1 MDNEFYT
8 LLTDRGMAKIASA
21 LADKK
26 QIHLQKMA
34 VGDGGGQYYEPTASQ
49 TKLRHEVWR
58 GEMNT
63 LTVAPNNPNWL
74 IAELVLPEE
83 IGGWY
88 VREVGVFDDEG
99 ELIAIGKFPESY
111 KPLLPGGC
119 GKQVCIRL
127 IMEVS
132 NTTAVTL
139 TVDPSIVL
147 ATRDYVDARL
157 DEHEHSTNHPDATLT
172 QKGFTQLSNAT
183 DSDDETKAATPKA
196 VKAAMAEARNHTH
209 TWNQITG
216 VPDGT
221 LTQKGIVKLN
231 SATDSTSTTEAA
243 TPSAVKAA
251 MDKAN
256 AAAPASHTHAWNQIT
271 GVPDGTLTQKGIVK
285 LNSATD
291 STSTT
296 EAATPSAVK
305 AAMDKASAAAP
316 TSHIHAWGQITGV
329 PDGTLTQKGIV
340 KLNNATDSTSTTEA
354 ATPSAVKAAMDKANA
369 AAPASHIHAWGQIT
383 GVPDGTLTQKGIVK
397 LNNATDSTSTTEAA
411 TPSAVKA
418 AYDKAS
424 TAAPVNHT
432 HYQFFTAN
440 GTFTAPDG
448 VTQVFVEML
457 GGGGG
462 GGGGAI
468 TNGGIAGASSG
479 SGGTCGSTNIS
490 IVPVTPGGKY
500 AVIVGAGGV
509 GGAAA
514 SYSSTAQSGKSVVL
528 IGKPGFPGTDGGD
541 STFVNV
547 TAKGGPGGAGGVTS
561 TASVINP
568 APSGNGAAGE
578 NSSYGTGGSGGSN
591 TDGGNAS
598 GYGAGGG
605 GGASG
610 KTTVTT
616 TGSTYTSSGSGFP
629 GGKGSNGF
637 VKISW

>member
-63 LTVAPNNPNWL
+63 LTTAPNNPNWL
-74 IAELVLPEE
+74 IAELVLPEDV
-83 IGGWY
+83 GGWY

-147 ATRDYVDARL
+147 ATRDYVDTRL

-196 VKAAMAEARNHTH
+196 VKAAMVEARNHTH
-209 TWNQITG
+209 TWNQITD

-285 LNSATD
+285 LNNATD

-316 TSHIHAWGQITGV
+316 
-329 PDGTLTQKGIV
+329 
-340 KLNNATDSTSTTEA
+340 
-354 ATPSAVKAAMDKANA
+354 
-369 AAPASHIHAWGQIT
+369 ASHT
-383 GVPDGTLTQKGIVK
+383 
-397 LNNATDSTSTTEAA
+397 
-411 TPSAVKA
+411 
-418 AYDKAS
+418 
-424 TAAPVNHT
+424 HT
-432 HYQFFTAN
+432 QFFTTN
-440 GTFTAPDG
+440 GTFTVPDG
-448 VTQVFVEML
+448 VTTLFVEIM
-457 GGGGG
+457 GG
-462 GGGGAI
+462 GGGGA
-468 TNGGIAGASSG
+468 GGSQSINYEARGGHAGEQ
-479 SGGTCGSTNIS
+479 IVS
-490 IVPVTPGGKY
+490 IVNVVPGQQFPVK
-500 AVIVGAGGV
+500 IGA
-509 GGAAA
+509 
-514 SYSSTAQSGKSVVL
+514 
-528 IGKPGFPGTDGGD
+528 
-541 STFVNV
+541 
-547 TAKGGPGGAGGVTS
+547 
-561 TASVINP
+561 
-568 APSGNGAAGE
+568 
-578 NSSYGTGGSGGSN
+578 GGSGGAFWSN
-591 TDGGNAS
+591 PPTTSVGTVTDQTTIYRKSFDGGSSSFSDITAAGGIGGESIYHTRNIQPYIKFVDHPMPYAS
-598 GYGAGGG
+598 HEMVLYAELYYGHSGEGSLYGAGGKPGTVITESLANGGYKANMIPPTSATGYGAGGAG
-605 GGASG
+605 GSYLPPFNYQNSDLTNLGNTSG
-610 KTTVTT
+610 TN
-616 TGSTYTSSGSGFP
+616 GSP
-629 GGKGSNGF
+629 GF

>member
-74 IAELVLPEE
+74 IAELVLPEDV
-83 IGGWY
+83 GGWY

-147 ATRDYVDARL
+147 ATRDYVDVRL

-209 TWNQITG
+209 TWNQITD

-305 AAMDKASAAAP
+305 AAMDKA
-316 TSHIHAWGQITGV
+316 
-329 PDGTLTQKGIV
+329 
-340 KLNNATDSTSTTEA
+340 
-354 ATPSAVKAAMDKANA
+354 NA
-369 AAPASHIHAWGQIT
+369 AAPA
-383 GVPDGTLTQKGIVK
+383 
-397 LNNATDSTSTTEAA
+397 
-411 TPSAVKA
+411 
-418 AYDKAS
+418 
-424 TAAPVNHT
+424 NHT
-432 HYQFFTAN
+432 HTQFFTTN
-440 GTFTAPDG
+440 GTFTVPDG
-448 VTQVFVEML
+448 VTTLFIEVM
-457 GGGGG
+457 GG
-462 GGGGAI
+462 GGGGA
-468 TNGGIAGASSG
+468 GGSQSINYEARGGHAGEQ
-479 SGGTCGSTNIS
+479 IVS
-490 IVPVTPGGKY
+490 IVNVVPGQQFPVK
-500 AVIVGAGGV
+500 IGAGGC
-509 GGAAA
+509 GGAFW
-514 SYSSTAQSGKSVVL
+514 SNPPTTSVGTVTDQTTIYRKS
-528 IGKPGFPGTDGGD
+528 FDGGSSSFSD
-541 STFVNV
+541 I
-547 TAKGGPGGAGGVTS
+547 TAAGGIGGESIYHTRNIQPYIKFVDHPMPYVS
-561 TASVINP
+561 HEMVLYAELYYGH
-568 APSGNGAAGE
+568 SGEG
-578 NSSYGTGGSGGSN
+578 SLYGTGGKPGTVITESLANGGYKANMIPPTSA
-591 TDGGNAS
+591 T
-598 GYGAGGG
+598 GYGAGGAG
-605 GGASG
+605 GSYLPPFNYQNSDLTNLGNTSG
-610 KTTVTT
+610 T
-616 TGSTYTSSGSGFP
+616 
-629 GGKGSNGF
+629 KGSSGF

>member
-8 LLTDRGMAKIASA
+8 LLTDWGMAKIASA

-26 QIHLQKMA
+26 QIHLQKIA

-49 TKLRHEVWR
+49 TNLRHEVWR

-74 IAELVLPEE
+74 IAELVLPEDV
-83 IGGWY
+83 GGWY

-221 LTQKGIVKLN
+221 LTQKGIVQLS

-256 AAAPASHTHAWNQIT
+256 AAAPANHTHVWN
-271 GVPDGTLTQKGIVK
+271 
-285 LNSATD
+285 
-291 STSTT
+291 
-296 EAATPSAVK
+296 
-305 AAMDKASAAAP
+305 
-316 TSHIHAWGQITGV
+316 QITGV

-369 AAPASHIHAWGQIT
+369 AAPA
-383 GVPDGTLTQKGIVK
+383 
-397 LNNATDSTSTTEAA
+397 
-411 TPSAVKA
+411 
-418 AYDKAS
+418 
-424 TAAPVNHT
+424 NHT
-432 HYQFFTAN
+432 HTQFFTTN
-440 GTFTAPDG
+440 GTFTVPDG
-448 VTQVFVEML
+448 VTTLFIEVM
-457 GGGGG
+457 GG
-462 GGGGAI
+462 GGGGA
-468 TNGGIAGASSG
+468 GGSQSINYEARGGHAGEQ
-479 SGGTCGSTNIS
+479 IVS
-490 IVPVTPGGKY
+490 IGNVVPGQQFPVK
-500 AVIVGAGGV
+500 IGAGGC
-509 GGAAA
+509 GGAFWSNPPTTSVGTVTDQTTIYRKSFDGGSSSFSDITAA
-514 SYSSTAQSGKSVVL
+514 GGIGGESIYHTRNIQPYIKFVDHPMPYASHEMVVYAELYYGHSGEGSL
-528 IGKPGFPGTDGGD
+528 YGAGGKPGTVITESLANGGYKA
-541 STFVNV
+541 NMI
-547 TAKGGPGGAGGVTS
+547 PPTS
-561 TASVINP
+561 AT
-568 APSGNGAAGE
+568 
-578 NSSYGTGGSGGSN
+578 
-591 TDGGNAS
+591 
-598 GYGAGGG
+598 GYGAGGAG
-605 GGASG
+605 GSYLPPFNYQNSDLTNLGNTSG
-610 KTTVTT
+610 TN
-616 TGSTYTSSGSGFP
+616 GSP
-629 GGKGSNGF
+629 GF

>member
-74 IAELVLPEE
+74 IAELVLPEDV
-83 IGGWY
+83 GGWY

-147 ATRDYVDARL
+147 ATRDYVDTRL

-221 LTQKGIVKLN
+221 LTQKGIVQLS

-256 AAAPASHTHAWNQIT
+256 AAAPASHTHAW
-271 GVPDGTLTQKGIVK
+271 
-285 LNSATD
+285 
-291 STSTT
+291 
-296 EAATPSAVK
+296 
-305 AAMDKASAAAP
+305 
-316 TSHIHAWGQITGV
+316 GQITGV
-329 PDGTLTQKGIV
+329 PDGTLAQKGIV
-340 KLNNATDSTSTTEA
+340 KLNNATDSTSATEA

-397 LNNATDSTSTTEAA
+397 LNSATDSTSTTEAA

-424 TAAPVNHT
+424 AAAPANHS

-440 GTFTAPDG
+440 GTFTVPDG

-462 GGGGAI
+462 GGGGAV
-468 TNGGIAGASSG
+468 TDGGFAGASGG

-509 GGAAA
+509 GGVAA
-514 SYSSTAQSGKSVVL
+514 SQSSTAPSGIHTLVTST
-528 IGKPGFPGTDGGD
+528 PGSPGIDGGD
-541 STFVNV
+541 SIFVNV
-547 TAKGGPGGAGGVTS
+547 TAKGGSGGAGGVIS
-561 TASVINP
+561 TVSVINP

-591 TDGGNAS
+591 TDGGNAG

-605 GGASG
+605 GGARG
-610 KTTVTT
+610 KTT
-616 TGSTYTSSGSGFP
+616 GSDNTYSGSGFP

>member
-26 QIHLQKMA
+26 QLHLQKMA

-49 TKLRHEVWR
+49 AKLRHEVWR

-74 IAELVLPEE
+74 IAELVLPEDV
-83 IGGWY
+83 GGWY

-147 ATRDYVDARL
+147 ATRDYVDVRL

-221 LTQKGIVKLN
+221 LTQKGIVQLN

-256 AAAPASHTHAWNQIT
+256 AAAPANHTHVWNQII
-271 GVPDGTLTQKGIVK
+271 GVPDGTL
-285 LNSATD
+285 A
-291 STSTT
+291 
-296 EAATPSAVK
+296 
-305 AAMDKASAAAP
+305 
-316 TSHIHAWGQITGV
+316 
-329 PDGTLTQKGIV
+329 
-340 KLNNATDSTSTTEA
+340 
-354 ATPSAVKAAMDKANA
+354 
-369 AAPASHIHAWGQIT
+369 
-383 GVPDGTLTQKGIVK
+383 QKGIVK

-424 TAAPVNHT
+424 AAAPANHS

-440 GTFTAPDG
+440 GTFTVPDG

-462 GGGGAI
+462 GGGGAV
-468 TNGGIAGASSG
+468 TDGGFAGASGG

-509 GGAAA
+509 GGVAA
-514 SYSSTAQSGKSVVL
+514 SQSSTAPSGIHTLVTST
-528 IGKPGFPGTDGGD
+528 PGSPGIDGGD
-541 STFVNV
+541 SIFVNV
-547 TAKGGPGGAGGVTS
+547 TAKGGSGGAGGVIS
-561 TASVINP
+561 TVSVINP

-591 TDGGNAS
+591 TDGGNAG

-605 GGASG
+605 GGARG
-610 KTTVTT
+610 KTT
-616 TGSTYTSSGSGFP
+616 GSDNTYSGSGFP

>member
-49 TKLRHEVWR
+49 TNLRHEVWR

-74 IAELVLPEE
+74 IAELVLPEDV
-83 IGGWY
+83 GGWY

-221 LTQKGIVKLN
+221 LTQKGIVQLS
-231 SATDSTSTTEAA
+231 SATDSTSEVLAA
-243 TPSAVKAA
+243 TPKAVKAA

-285 LNSATD
+285 LNST
-291 STSTT
+291 
-296 EAATPSAVK
+296 
-305 AAMDKASAAAP
+305 
-316 TSHIHAWGQITGV
+316 
-329 PDGTLTQKGIV
+329 
-340 KLNNATDSTSTTEA
+340 TDSTSTTEA

-369 AAPASHIHAWGQIT
+369 AAPA
-383 GVPDGTLTQKGIVK
+383 
-397 LNNATDSTSTTEAA
+397 
-411 TPSAVKA
+411 
-418 AYDKAS
+418 
-424 TAAPVNHT
+424 NHT
-432 HYQFFTAN
+432 HTQFFTTN
-440 GTFTAPDG
+440 GTFTVPDG
-448 VTQVFVEML
+448 VTTLFIEVM
-457 GGGGG
+457 GG
-462 GGGGAI
+462 GGGGA
-468 TNGGIAGASSG
+468 GGSQSIYYEARGGHAGEQ
-479 SGGTCGSTNIS
+479 IVS
-490 IVPVTPGGKY
+490 IVNVVPGQQFPVK
-500 AVIVGAGGV
+500 IGAGGC
-509 GGAAA
+509 GGAFWSNPPTTSVGTVTDQTTIYRKSFDGGSSSFSDITAA
-514 SYSSTAQSGKSVVL
+514 GGIGGESIYHTRNIQPYIKFVDHPMPYASHEMVVYAELYYGHSGEGSL
-528 IGKPGFPGTDGGD
+528 YGAGGKPGTVITESLANGGYKA
-541 STFVNV
+541 NMI
-547 TAKGGPGGAGGVTS
+547 PPTS
-561 TASVINP
+561 AT
-568 APSGNGAAGE
+568 
-578 NSSYGTGGSGGSN
+578 
-591 TDGGNAS
+591 
-598 GYGAGGG
+598 GYGAGGAG
-605 GGASG
+605 GSYLPPFNYQNSDLTNLGNTSG
-610 KTTVTT
+610 TN
-616 TGSTYTSSGSGFP
+616 GSP
-629 GGKGSNGF
+629 GF

>member
-8 LLTDRGMAKIASA
+8 LLTDRGMAKIAIA

-49 TKLRHEVWR
+49 TNLRHEVWR

-74 IAELVLPEE
+74 IAELVLPEDV
-83 IGGWY
+83 GGWY

-147 ATRDYVDARL
+147 ATRDYVDIRL

-196 VKAAMAEARNHTH
+196 VKAAMAEARNQTH

-221 LTQKGIVKLN
+221 LTQKGIVQLS

-256 AAAPASHTHAWNQIT
+256 AAAPANHTHVWN
-271 GVPDGTLTQKGIVK
+271 
-285 LNSATD
+285 
-291 STSTT
+291 
-296 EAATPSAVK
+296 
-305 AAMDKASAAAP
+305 
-316 TSHIHAWGQITGV
+316 QITGV

-397 LNNATDSTSTTEAA
+397 LNSATDSTSTTEAA

-424 TAAPVNHT
+424 AAAPANHS

-440 GTFTAPDG
+440 GTFTVPDG

-462 GGGGAI
+462 GGGGAV
-468 TNGGIAGASSG
+468 TDGGFAGASGG

-509 GGAAA
+509 GGVAA
-514 SYSSTAQSGKSVVL
+514 SQSSTAPSGIHTLVTST
-528 IGKPGFPGTDGGD
+528 PGSPGIDGGD
-541 STFVNV
+541 SIFVNV
-547 TAKGGPGGAGGVTS
+547 TAKGGSGGAGGVIS
-561 TASVINP
+561 TVSVINP

-591 TDGGNAS
+591 TDGGNAG

-605 GGASG
+605 GGARG
-610 KTTVTT
+610 KTT
-616 TGSTYTSSGSGFP
+616 GSDNTYSGSGFP

>member
-26 QIHLQKMA
+26 QLHLQKMA

-49 TKLRHEVWR
+49 AKLRHEVWR

-74 IAELVLPEE
+74 IAELVLPEDV
-83 IGGWY
+83 GGWY

-147 ATRDYVDARL
+147 ATRDYVDVRL

-221 LTQKGIVKLN
+221 LTQKGIVQLN

-256 AAAPASHTHAWNQIT
+256 AAAPANHTHVWNQII
-271 GVPDGTLTQKGIVK
+271 GVPDGTL
-285 LNSATD
+285 A
-291 STSTT
+291 
-296 EAATPSAVK
+296 
-305 AAMDKASAAAP
+305 
-316 TSHIHAWGQITGV
+316 
-329 PDGTLTQKGIV
+329 QKGIV

-397 LNNATDSTSTTEAA
+397 LNSATDSTSTTEAA

-424 TAAPVNHT
+424 AAAPANHS

-440 GTFTAPDG
+440 GTFTVPDG

-462 GGGGAI
+462 GGGGAV
-468 TNGGIAGASSG
+468 TDGGFAGASGG

-509 GGAAA
+509 GGVAA
-514 SYSSTAQSGKSVVL
+514 SQSSTAPSGIHTLVTSTL
-528 IGKPGFPGTDGGD
+528 GSPGIDGGD
-541 STFVNV
+541 SIFVNV
-547 TAKGGPGGAGGVTS
+547 TAKGGSGGAGGVIS
-561 TASVINP
+561 TVSVINP

-591 TDGGNAS
+591 TDGGNAG

-605 GGASG
+605 GGARG
-610 KTTVTT
+610 KTT
-616 TGSTYTSSGSGFP
+616 GSDNTYSGSGFP

>member
-26 QIHLQKMA
+26 QLHLQKMA

-49 TKLRHEVWR
+49 TNLRHEVWR

-74 IAELVLPEE
+74 IAELVLPEDV
-83 IGGWY
+83 GGWY

-147 ATRDYVDARL
+147 ATRDYVDVRL

-183 DSDDETKAATPKA
+183 NSDDETKAATPKA

-209 TWNQITG
+209 TWNQITD

-305 AAMDKASAAAP
+305 AAMDKA
-316 TSHIHAWGQITGV
+316 
-329 PDGTLTQKGIV
+329 
-340 KLNNATDSTSTTEA
+340 
-354 ATPSAVKAAMDKANA
+354 NA
-369 AAPASHIHAWGQIT
+369 AAPASHT
-383 GVPDGTLTQKGIVK
+383 
-397 LNNATDSTSTTEAA
+397 
-411 TPSAVKA
+411 
-418 AYDKAS
+418 
-424 TAAPVNHT
+424 HT
-432 HYQFFTAN
+432 QFFTTN
-440 GTFTAPDG
+440 GTFTVPDG
-448 VTQVFVEML
+448 VTTLFVEIM
-457 GGGGG
+457 GG
-462 GGGGAI
+462 GGGGA
-468 TNGGIAGASSG
+468 GGSQSINYEARGGHAGEQ
-479 SGGTCGSTNIS
+479 IVS
-490 IVPVTPGGKY
+490 IVNVVPGQQFPVK
-500 AVIVGAGGV
+500 IGA
-509 GGAAA
+509 
-514 SYSSTAQSGKSVVL
+514 
-528 IGKPGFPGTDGGD
+528 
-541 STFVNV
+541 
-547 TAKGGPGGAGGVTS
+547 
-561 TASVINP
+561 
-568 APSGNGAAGE
+568 
-578 NSSYGTGGSGGSN
+578 GGSGGAFWSN
-591 TDGGNAS
+591 PPTTSVGTVTDQTTLYRKSFDGGSTSFSDITAAGGIGGESIYHTRNIQPYIKFVDHPMPYISHEMVLYAELYYGHS
-598 GYGAGGG
+598 GEGSLYGAGGKPGTVITESLANGGYKANMIPPTSATGYGAGGAG
-605 GGASG
+605 GSYLPPFNYQNSDLTNLGNTSG
-610 KTTVTT
+610 TN
-616 TGSTYTSSGSGFP
+616 GSP
-629 GGKGSNGF
+629 GF

>member
-26 QIHLQKMA
+26 QLHLQKMA
-34 VGDGGGQYYEPTASQ
+34 VGDGGGQYYEPIASQ

-74 IAELVLPEE
+74 IAELVLPEDV
-83 IGGWY
+83 GGWY

-147 ATRDYVDARL
+147 ATRDYVDTRL

-183 DSDDETKAATPKA
+183 DSDDETKAATPQA

-256 AAAPASHTHAWNQIT
+256 AAAPANHTHVWNQVT
-271 GVPDGTLTQKGIVK
+271 GVPDGTL
-285 LNSATD
+285 A
-291 STSTT
+291 
-296 EAATPSAVK
+296 
-305 AAMDKASAAAP
+305 
-316 TSHIHAWGQITGV
+316 
-329 PDGTLTQKGIV
+329 QKGIV

-354 ATPSAVKAAMDKANA
+354 ATPSAVKAAMDKASA
-369 AAPASHIHAWGQIT
+369 AAPARHTHAWGQIT
-383 GVPDGTLTQKGIVK
+383 GAPDGTLTQKGIVK

-424 TAAPVNHT
+424 AAAPANHS

-440 GTFTAPDG
+440 GTFTVPDG

-462 GGGGAI
+462 GGGGGH
-468 TNGGIAGASSG
+468 TSNTDGLLYC
-479 SGGTCGSTNIS
+479 SGGNAGKSGEPEIA
-490 IVPVTPGGKY
+490 IVPVIAGNNYPVT
-500 AVIVGAGGV
+500 VGAGGASGAGGVLPNSNPTGNVVQV
-509 GGAAA
+509 GQAGN
-514 SYSSTAQSGKSVVL
+514 SGINGGNSIFIDVVA
-528 IGKPGFPGTDGGD
+528 
-541 STFVNV
+541 N
-547 TAKGGPGGAGGVTS
+547 GGAGGAGGIVQS
-561 TASVINP
+561 RIP
-568 APSGNGAAGE
+568 LSGFNQLDSISGGNAETTFFGKG
-578 NSSYGTGGSGGSN
+578 GTGAVLSNGS
-591 TDGGNAS
+591 NAS

-605 GGASG
+605 GGASVNSLNIALSG
-610 KTTVTT
+610 YAGGR
-616 TGSTYTSSGSGFP
+616 GSS
-629 GGKGSNGF
+629 GF

>member
-74 IAELVLPEE
+74 IAELVLPEDV
-83 IGGWY
+83 GGWY

-111 KPLLPGGC
+111 KPLLLGGC

-147 ATRDYVDARL
+147 ATRDYVDVRL

-209 TWNQITG
+209 TWNQITD

-231 SATDSTSTTEAA
+231 NATDSTSTTEAA

-256 AAAPASHTHAWNQIT
+256 AAAPANHTHVWNQVT

-316 TSHIHAWGQITGV
+316 ANHTHAWGQITGV

-340 KLNNATDSTSTTEA
+340 KLNS
-354 ATPSAVKAAMDKANA
+354 
-369 AAPASHIHAWGQIT
+369 
-383 GVPDGTLTQKGIVK
+383 
-397 LNNATDSTSTTEAA
+397 ATDSTSTTEAA

-424 TAAPVNHT
+424 AAAPANHS

-440 GTFTAPDG
+440 GTFTVPDG

-462 GGGGAI
+462 GGGGGH
-468 TNGGIAGASSG
+468 TSNTDSLLYC
-479 SGGTCGSTNIS
+479 SGGNAGKSGEPEIA
-490 IVPVTPGGKY
+490 IVPVIAGNNYPVT
-500 AVIVGAGGV
+500 VGAGGASGAGGVLPNSNPTGNVVQV
-509 GGAAA
+509 GQAGN
-514 SYSSTAQSGKSVVL
+514 SGINGGNSIFIDVVA
-528 IGKPGFPGTDGGD
+528 
-541 STFVNV
+541 N
-547 TAKGGPGGAGGVTS
+547 GGAGGAGGIVQSRIPLSGFNQLDSISGGNAETTS
-561 TASVINP
+561 F
-568 APSGNGAAGE
+568 GKG
-578 NSSYGTGGSGGSN
+578 GTGAVLSNGS
-591 TDGGNAS
+591 NAS

-605 GGASG
+605 GGASVNSLNIALSG
-610 KTTVTT
+610 YAGGR
-616 TGSTYTSSGSGFP
+616 GSS
-629 GGKGSNGF
+629 GF

>member
-147 ATRDYVDARL
+147 ATRDYVDVRL

-196 VKAAMAEARNHTH
+196 VKAAMAEARNQTH

-256 AAAPASHTHAWNQIT
+256 AAAPANHTHVWNQII

-305 AAMDKASAAAP
+305 AAMDKA
-316 TSHIHAWGQITGV
+316 
-329 PDGTLTQKGIV
+329 
-340 KLNNATDSTSTTEA
+340 
-354 ATPSAVKAAMDKANA
+354 NA
-369 AAPASHIHAWGQIT
+369 AAPA
-383 GVPDGTLTQKGIVK
+383 
-397 LNNATDSTSTTEAA
+397 
-411 TPSAVKA
+411 
-418 AYDKAS
+418 
-424 TAAPVNHT
+424 NHT
-432 HYQFFTAN
+432 HTQFFTTN
-440 GTFTAPDG
+440 GTFTVPDG
-448 VTQVFVEML
+448 VTTLFVEIM
-457 GGGGG
+457 GG
-462 GGGGAI
+462 GGGGA
-468 TNGGIAGASSG
+468 GGSQSINYEARGGHAGEQIVSIVNVVPGQQFPVKIGAGG
-479 SGGTCGSTNIS
+479 SGGAFWSNPPTTSVGTVTDQTTLYRKSFDGGSTSFSDI
-490 IVPVTPGGKY
+490 T
-500 AVIVGAGGV
+500 AAGGI
-509 GGAAA
+509 GGESIYHTRNIQPYIKFVDHPMPYVSHEMVLYAEL
-514 SYSSTAQSGKSVVL
+514 YYGHSGEGSL
-528 IGKPGFPGTDGGD
+528 
-541 STFVNV
+541 
-547 TAKGGPGGAGGVTS
+547 
-561 TASVINP
+561 
-568 APSGNGAAGE
+568 
-578 NSSYGTGGSGGSN
+578 YGTGGKPGTVITESLANGGYKANMIPPTSA
-591 TDGGNAS
+591 T
-598 GYGAGGG
+598 GYGAGGAG
-605 GGASG
+605 GSYLPPFNYQNSDLTNLGNTSG
-610 KTTVTT
+610 TN
-616 TGSTYTSSGSGFP
+616 GSS
-629 GGKGSNGF
+629 GF

>member
-26 QIHLQKMA
+26 QLHLQKMA

-49 TKLRHEVWR
+49 TNLRHEVWR

-74 IAELVLPEE
+74 IAELVLPEDV
-83 IGGWY
+83 GGWY

-209 TWNQITG
+209 TWNQITD

-256 AAAPASHTHAWNQIT
+256 AAAPANHTHVWNQVT

-285 LNSATD
+285 LNS
-291 STSTT
+291 
-296 EAATPSAVK
+296 
-305 AAMDKASAAAP
+305 
-316 TSHIHAWGQITGV
+316 
-329 PDGTLTQKGIV
+329 
-340 KLNNATDSTSTTEA
+340 ATDSTSTTEA

-397 LNNATDSTSTTEAA
+397 LNSATDSTSTTEAA

-424 TAAPVNHT
+424 AAAPANHS

-440 GTFTAPDG
+440 GTFTVPDG

-462 GGGGAI
+462 GGGGAV
-468 TNGGIAGASSG
+468 TDGGFAGASGG

-509 GGAAA
+509 GGVAA
-514 SYSSTAQSGKSVVL
+514 SQSSTAPSGIHTLVTST
-528 IGKPGFPGTDGGD
+528 PGSPGIDGGD
-541 STFVNV
+541 SIFVNV
-547 TAKGGPGGAGGVTS
+547 TAKGGSGGAGGVIS
-561 TASVINP
+561 TVSVINP

-591 TDGGNAS
+591 TDGGNAG

-605 GGASG
+605 GGARG
-610 KTTVTT
+610 KTT
-616 TGSTYTSSGSGFP
+616 GSDNTYSGSGFP

>member
-49 TKLRHEVWR
+49 TNLRHEVWR

-74 IAELVLPEE
+74 IAELVLPEDV
-83 IGGWY
+83 GGWY

-221 LTQKGIVKLN
+221 LTQKGIVQLS
-231 SATDSTSTTEAA
+231 SATDSTSEVLAA
-243 TPSAVKAA
+243 TPKAVKAA

-305 AAMDKASAAAP
+305 AAMDKA
-316 TSHIHAWGQITGV
+316 
-329 PDGTLTQKGIV
+329 
-340 KLNNATDSTSTTEA
+340 
-354 ATPSAVKAAMDKANA
+354 NA
-369 AAPASHIHAWGQIT
+369 AAPA
-383 GVPDGTLTQKGIVK
+383 
-397 LNNATDSTSTTEAA
+397 
-411 TPSAVKA
+411 
-418 AYDKAS
+418 
-424 TAAPVNHT
+424 NHT
-432 HYQFFTAN
+432 HTQFFTTN
-440 GTFTAPDG
+440 GTFTVPDG
-448 VTQVFVEML
+448 VTTLFIEVM
-457 GGGGG
+457 GG
-462 GGGGAI
+462 GGGGA
-468 TNGGIAGASSG
+468 GGSQSIYYEARGGHAGEQ
-479 SGGTCGSTNIS
+479 IVS
-490 IVPVTPGGKY
+490 IVNVVPGQQFPVK
-500 AVIVGAGGV
+500 IGAGGC
-509 GGAAA
+509 GGAFWSNPPTTSVGTVTDQTTIYRKSFDGGSSSFSDITAA
-514 SYSSTAQSGKSVVL
+514 GGIGGESIYHTRNIQPYIKFVDHPMPYASHEMVVYAELYYGHSGEGSL
-528 IGKPGFPGTDGGD
+528 YGAGGKPGTVITESLANGGYKA
-541 STFVNV
+541 NMI
-547 TAKGGPGGAGGVTS
+547 PPTS
-561 TASVINP
+561 AT
-568 APSGNGAAGE
+568 
-578 NSSYGTGGSGGSN
+578 
-591 TDGGNAS
+591 
-598 GYGAGGG
+598 GYGAGGAG
-605 GGASG
+605 GSYLPPFNYQNSDLTNLGNTSG
-610 KTTVTT
+610 TN
-616 TGSTYTSSGSGFP
+616 GSP
-629 GGKGSNGF
+629 GF

>member
-49 TKLRHEVWR
+49 AKLRHEVWR

-74 IAELVLPEE
+74 IAELVLPEDV
-83 IGGWY
+83 GGWY

-147 ATRDYVDARL
+147 ATRDYVDVRL

-256 AAAPASHTHAWNQIT
+256 AAAPANHTHVWNQII
-271 GVPDGTLTQKGIVK
+271 GVPDGTL
-285 LNSATD
+285 A
-291 STSTT
+291 
-296 EAATPSAVK
+296 
-305 AAMDKASAAAP
+305 
-316 TSHIHAWGQITGV
+316 
-329 PDGTLTQKGIV
+329 QKGIV

-397 LNNATDSTSTTEAA
+397 LNSATDSTSTTEAA

-424 TAAPVNHT
+424 AAAPANHS

-440 GTFTAPDG
+440 GTFTVPDG

-462 GGGGAI
+462 GGGGAV
-468 TNGGIAGASSG
+468 TDGGFAGASGG

-509 GGAAA
+509 GGVAA
-514 SYSSTAQSGKSVVL
+514 SQSSTAPSGIHTLVTST
-528 IGKPGFPGTDGGD
+528 PGSPGIDGGD
-541 STFVNV
+541 SIFVNV
-547 TAKGGPGGAGGVTS
+547 TAKGGSGGAGGVIS
-561 TASVINP
+561 TVSVINP

-591 TDGGNAS
+591 TDGGNAG

-605 GGASG
+605 GGARG
-610 KTTVTT
+610 KTT
-616 TGSTYTSSGSGFP
+616 GSDNTYSGSGFP

>member
-49 TKLRHEVWR
+49 TNLRHEVWR

-83 IGGWY
+83 VGGWY

-147 ATRDYVDARL
+147 ATRDYVDVRL

-196 VKAAMAEARNHTH
+196 VKAAMAEARNQTH

-528 IGKPGFPGTDGGD
+528 IGKPGFPGTDGG
-541 STFVNV
+541 
-547 TAKGGPGGAGGVTS
+547 
-561 TASVINP
+561 
-568 APSGNGAAGE
+568 
-578 NSSYGTGGSGGSN
+578 
-591 TDGGNAS
+591 
-598 GYGAGGG
+598 
-605 GGASG
+605 
-610 KTTVTT
+610 
-616 TGSTYTSSGSGFP
+616 
-629 GGKGSNGF
+629 
-637 VKISW
+637 

>member
-26 QIHLQKMA
+26 QLHLQKMA

-63 LTVAPNNPNWL
+63 LTTAPNNPNWL
-74 IAELVLPEE
+74 IAELVLPEDV
-83 IGGWY
+83 GGWY

-147 ATRDYVDARL
+147 ATRDYVDSLL

-196 VKAAMAEARNHTH
+196 VKAAMAQARNHTH

-231 SATDSTSTTEAA
+231 AATNSSSTTEAA

-256 AAAPASHTHAWNQIT
+256 AAAPA
-271 GVPDGTLTQKGIVK
+271 
-285 LNSATD
+285 
-291 STSTT
+291 
-296 EAATPSAVK
+296 
-305 AAMDKASAAAP
+305 
-316 TSHIHAWGQITGV
+316 
-329 PDGTLTQKGIV
+329 
-340 KLNNATDSTSTTEA
+340 
-354 ATPSAVKAAMDKANA
+354 
-369 AAPASHIHAWGQIT
+369 
-383 GVPDGTLTQKGIVK
+383 
-397 LNNATDSTSTTEAA
+397 
-411 TPSAVKA
+411 
-418 AYDKAS
+418 
-424 TAAPVNHT
+424 NHT
-432 HYQFFTAN
+432 HTADQISGIFPQINGDGAYNIVIVNFKESKEPGIKKLEGIYLGEILTGSAIHSCFFSPKDTSGYESYDSTYHSSEPLYGLWRACSSANVMSSAGERDPSKNAAILAQRIPIGSISRFSNINTPYAIYTNELDKTDETYHSINFTCDIEGVGTHILFTASEN
-440 GTFTAPDG
+440 DPEEYGRKLFQNAK
-448 VTQVFVEML
+448 
-457 GGGGG
+457 
-462 GGGGAI
+462 
-468 TNGGIAGASSG
+468 SG
-479 SGGTCGSTNIS
+479 MYGEIPPRGL
-490 IVPVTPGGKY
+490 P
-500 AVIVGAGGV
+500 VIV
-509 GGAAA
+509 
-514 SYSSTAQSGKSVVL
+514 
-528 IGKPGFPGTDGGD
+528 
-541 STFVNV
+541 
-547 TAKGGPGGAGGVTS
+547 
-561 TASVINP
+561 
-568 APSGNGAAGE
+568 
-578 NSSYGTGGSGGSN
+578 TG
-591 TDGGNAS
+591 
-598 GYGAGGG
+598 
-605 GGASG
+605 
-610 KTTVTT
+610 
-616 TGSTYTSSGSGFP
+616 
-629 GGKGSNGF
+629 
-637 VKISW
+637 

>member
-26 QIHLQKMA
+26 QLHLQKMA

-49 TKLRHEVWR
+49 AKLRHEVWR

-74 IAELVLPEE
+74 IAELVLPEDV
-83 IGGWY
+83 GGWY

-147 ATRDYVDARL
+147 ATRDYVDVRL

-221 LTQKGIVKLN
+221 LTQKGIVQLN

-256 AAAPASHTHAWNQIT
+256 AAAPASHTHVWNQII
-271 GVPDGTLTQKGIVK
+271 GVPDGTL
-285 LNSATD
+285 A
-291 STSTT
+291 
-296 EAATPSAVK
+296 
-305 AAMDKASAAAP
+305 
-316 TSHIHAWGQITGV
+316 
-329 PDGTLTQKGIV
+329 QKGIV

-397 LNNATDSTSTTEAA
+397 LNSATDSTSTTEAA

-424 TAAPVNHT
+424 AAAPANHS

-440 GTFTAPDG
+440 GTFTVPDG

-462 GGGGAI
+462 GGGGAV
-468 TNGGIAGASSG
+468 TDGGFAGASGG

-509 GGAAA
+509 GGVAA
-514 SYSSTAQSGKSVVL
+514 SQSSTAPSGIHTLVTST
-528 IGKPGFPGTDGGD
+528 PGSPGIDGGD
-541 STFVNV
+541 SIFVNV
-547 TAKGGPGGAGGVTS
+547 TAKGGSGGAGGVIS
-561 TASVINP
+561 TVSVINP

-591 TDGGNAS
+591 TDGGNAG

-605 GGASG
+605 GGARG
-610 KTTVTT
+610 KTT
-616 TGSTYTSSGSGFP
+616 GSDNTYSGSGFP

>member
-49 TKLRHEVWR
+49 TNLRHEVWR

-74 IAELVLPEE
+74 IAELVLPEDV
-83 IGGWY
+83 GGWY

-147 ATRDYVDARL
+147 ATRDYVDVRL

-196 VKAAMAEARNHTH
+196 VKAAMAEARNQTH

-221 LTQKGIVKLN
+221 LTQKGIVQLS

-256 AAAPASHTHAWNQIT
+256 AAAPANHTHVWN
-271 GVPDGTLTQKGIVK
+271 
-285 LNSATD
+285 
-291 STSTT
+291 
-296 EAATPSAVK
+296 
-305 AAMDKASAAAP
+305 
-316 TSHIHAWGQITGV
+316 
-329 PDGTLTQKGIV
+329 
-340 KLNNATDSTSTTEA
+340 
-354 ATPSAVKAAMDKANA
+354 
-369 AAPASHIHAWGQIT
+369 QIT

-424 TAAPVNHT
+424 AAAPAGHTHSWGQITGTPDGTLTQKGIVKLNSATDSTSTTEAATPSAVKAAYDKASAAAPANHS

-440 GTFTAPDG
+440 GTFTVPDG

-462 GGGGAI
+462 GGGGGH
-468 TNGGIAGASSG
+468 TSNTDGLLYC
-479 SGGTCGSTNIS
+479 SGGNAGKSGEPEIA
-490 IVPVTPGGKY
+490 IVPVIAGNNYPVT
-500 AVIVGAGGV
+500 VGAGGASGAGGVLPNSNPTGNVVQV
-509 GGAAA
+509 GQAGN
-514 SYSSTAQSGKSVVL
+514 SGINGGNSIFIDVVA
-528 IGKPGFPGTDGGD
+528 
-541 STFVNV
+541 N
-547 TAKGGPGGAGGVTS
+547 GGAGGAGGIVQSRIPLSGFNQLDSISGGNAETTS
-561 TASVINP
+561 F
-568 APSGNGAAGE
+568 GKG
-578 NSSYGTGGSGGSN
+578 GTGAVLSNGS
-591 TDGGNAS
+591 NAS

-605 GGASG
+605 GGASVNSLNIALSG
-610 KTTVTT
+610 YAGGR
-616 TGSTYTSSGSGFP
+616 GSS
-629 GGKGSNGF
+629 GF

>member
-26 QIHLQKMA
+26 QLHLQKMA
-34 VGDGGGQYYEPTASQ
+34 VGDGGGQYYEPIASQ

-74 IAELVLPEE
+74 IAELVLPEDV
-83 IGGWY
+83 GGWY

-209 TWNQITG
+209 TWNQISG

-271 GVPDGTLTQKGIVK
+271 RVPDGTLTQKGIVK

-305 AAMDKASAAAP
+305 AAMDKA
-316 TSHIHAWGQITGV
+316 
-329 PDGTLTQKGIV
+329 
-340 KLNNATDSTSTTEA
+340 
-354 ATPSAVKAAMDKANA
+354 NA
-369 AAPASHIHAWGQIT
+369 AAPA
-383 GVPDGTLTQKGIVK
+383 
-397 LNNATDSTSTTEAA
+397 
-411 TPSAVKA
+411 
-418 AYDKAS
+418 
-424 TAAPVNHT
+424 NHT
-432 HYQFFTAN
+432 HTQFFTTN
-440 GTFTAPDG
+440 GTFTVPDG
-448 VTQVFVEML
+448 VTTLFIEVM
-457 GGGGG
+457 GG
-462 GGGGAI
+462 GGGGA
-468 TNGGIAGASSG
+468 GGSQSINYEARGGHAGEQ
-479 SGGTCGSTNIS
+479 IVS
-490 IVPVTPGGKY
+490 IVNVVPGQQFPVK
-500 AVIVGAGGV
+500 IGAGGC
-509 GGAAA
+509 GGAFWSNPPTTSVGTVTDQTTIYRKSFDGGSSSFSDITAA
-514 SYSSTAQSGKSVVL
+514 GGIGGESIYHTRNIQHYIKFVDHPMPYASHEMVVYAELYYGHSGEGSL
-528 IGKPGFPGTDGGD
+528 YGAGGKPGTVITESLANGGYKA
-541 STFVNV
+541 NMI
-547 TAKGGPGGAGGVTS
+547 PPTS
-561 TASVINP
+561 AT
-568 APSGNGAAGE
+568 
-578 NSSYGTGGSGGSN
+578 
-591 TDGGNAS
+591 
-598 GYGAGGG
+598 GYGAGGAG
-605 GGASG
+605 GSYLPPFNYQNSDLTNLGNTSG
-610 KTTVTT
+610 TN
-616 TGSTYTSSGSGFP
+616 GSP
-629 GGKGSNGF
+629 GF

>member
-26 QIHLQKMA
+26 QLHLQKMA
-34 VGDGGGQYYEPTASQ
+34 VGDGGGQYYEPIASQ

-74 IAELVLPEE
+74 IAELVLPEDV
-83 IGGWY
+83 GGWY

-147 ATRDYVDARL
+147 ATRDYVDTRL

-256 AAAPASHTHAWNQIT
+256 AAAPANHTHVWNQVT
-271 GVPDGTLTQKGIVK
+271 GVPDGTL
-285 LNSATD
+285 A
-291 STSTT
+291 
-296 EAATPSAVK
+296 
-305 AAMDKASAAAP
+305 
-316 TSHIHAWGQITGV
+316 
-329 PDGTLTQKGIV
+329 QKGIV

-354 ATPSAVKAAMDKANA
+354 ATPSAVKAAMDKASA
-369 AAPASHIHAWGQIT
+369 AAPARHTHAWRQIT
-383 GVPDGTLTQKGIVK
+383 GAPDGTLTQKGIVK

-424 TAAPVNHT
+424 AAAPANHS

-440 GTFTAPDG
+440 GTFTVPDG

-462 GGGGAI
+462 GGGGGH
-468 TNGGIAGASSG
+468 TSNTDGLLYC
-479 SGGTCGSTNIS
+479 SGGNAGKSGEPEIA
-490 IVPVTPGGKY
+490 IVPVIAGNNYPVT
-500 AVIVGAGGV
+500 VGAGGASGAGGVLPNSNPTGNVVQV
-509 GGAAA
+509 GQAGN
-514 SYSSTAQSGKSVVL
+514 SGINGGNSIFIDVVA
-528 IGKPGFPGTDGGD
+528 
-541 STFVNV
+541 N
-547 TAKGGPGGAGGVTS
+547 GGAGGAGGIVQS
-561 TASVINP
+561 RIP
-568 APSGNGAAGE
+568 LSGFNQLDSISGGNAETTFFGKG
-578 NSSYGTGGSGGSN
+578 GTGAVLSNGS
-591 TDGGNAS
+591 NAS

-605 GGASG
+605 GGASVNSLNIALSG
-610 KTTVTT
+610 YAGGR
-616 TGSTYTSSGSGFP
+616 GSS
-629 GGKGSNGF
+629 GF

>member
-26 QIHLQKMA
+26 QLHLQKMA
-34 VGDGGGQYYEPTASQ
+34 VGDGDGQYYEPTASQ
-49 TKLRHEVWR
+49 TNLRHEVWR

-83 IGGWY
+83 VGGWY
-88 VREVGVFDDEG
+88 VREVGVFDNEG

-147 ATRDYVDARL
+147 ATRDYVDVRL

-172 QKGFTQLSNAT
+172 QKGFTRLSNAT

-256 AAAPASHTHAWNQIT
+256 AAAPANHTHVWNQVT

-305 AAMDKASAAAP
+305 AAYDKASAAAP
-316 TSHIHAWGQITGV
+316 AGHTHSWGQITGT

-340 KLNNATDSTSTTEA
+340 KLNS
-354 ATPSAVKAAMDKANA
+354 
-369 AAPASHIHAWGQIT
+369 
-383 GVPDGTLTQKGIVK
+383 
-397 LNNATDSTSTTEAA
+397 ATDSTSTTEAA

-418 AYDKAS
+418 AYDL
-424 TAAPVNHT
+424 
-432 HYQFFTAN
+432 AN
-440 GTFTAPDG
+440 GKAAGSHKHAWGDITDVPDG
-448 VTQVFVEML
+448 TTAQKGIVKLNSATNSTSTTEAATPSAVKAAYDLAKSKTSATNIYTRTQSDARYVQNVML
-457 GGGGG
+457 GAEVQAPTMAPAGCV
-462 GGGGAI
+462 I
-468 TNGGIAGASSG
+468 TF
-479 SGGTCGSTNIS
+479 
-490 IVPVTPGGKY
+490 V
-500 AVIVGAGGV
+500 
-509 GGAAA
+509 
-514 SYSSTAQSGKSVVL
+514 
-528 IGKPGFPGTDGGD
+528 DGGD
-541 STFVNV
+541 KMECVRY
-547 TAKGGPGGAGGVTS
+547 KPLQ
-561 TASVINP
+561 INI
-568 APSGNGAAGE
+568 
-578 NSSYGTGGSGGSN
+578 
-591 TDGGNAS
+591 
-598 GYGAGGG
+598 
-605 GGASG
+605 
-610 KTTVTT
+610 
-616 TGSTYTSSGSGFP
+616 
-629 GGKGSNGF
+629 NGF
-637 VKISW
+637 WRTISG

>member
-26 QIHLQKMA
+26 QLHLQKMA

-49 TKLRHEVWR
+49 TNLRHEVWR

-74 IAELVLPEE
+74 IAELVLPEDV
-83 IGGWY
+83 GGWY

-256 AAAPASHTHAWNQIT
+256 AAAPANHTHVWNQII
-271 GVPDGTLTQKGIVK
+271 GVPDGTL
-285 LNSATD
+285 A
-291 STSTT
+291 
-296 EAATPSAVK
+296 
-305 AAMDKASAAAP
+305 
-316 TSHIHAWGQITGV
+316 
-329 PDGTLTQKGIV
+329 QKGIV

-397 LNNATDSTSTTEAA
+397 LNSATDSTSTTEAA

-424 TAAPVNHT
+424 AAAPANHS

-440 GTFTAPDG
+440 GTFTVPDG

-462 GGGGAI
+462 GGGGAV
-468 TNGGIAGASSG
+468 TDGGFAGASGG

-509 GGAAA
+509 GGVAA
-514 SYSSTAQSGKSVVL
+514 SQSSTAPSGIHTLVTST
-528 IGKPGFPGTDGGD
+528 PGSPGIDGGD
-541 STFVNV
+541 SIFVNV
-547 TAKGGPGGAGGVTS
+547 TAKGGSGGAGGVIS
-561 TASVINP
+561 TVSVINP

-591 TDGGNAS
+591 TDGGNAG

-605 GGASG
+605 GGARG
-610 KTTVTT
+610 KTT
-616 TGSTYTSSGSGFP
+616 GSDNTYSGSGFP

>member
-8 LLTDRGMAKIASA
+8 LLTDWGMAKIASA

-49 TKLRHEVWR
+49 TNLRHEVWR

-74 IAELVLPEE
+74 IAELVLPEDV
-83 IGGWY
+83 GGWY

-196 VKAAMAEARNHTH
+196 VKAAM
-209 TWNQITG
+209 
-216 VPDGT
+216 
-221 LTQKGIVKLN
+221 
-231 SATDSTSTTEAA
+231 
-243 TPSAVKAA
+243 
-251 MDKAN
+251 DKAN

-305 AAMDKASAAAP
+305 AAMDKA
-316 TSHIHAWGQITGV
+316 
-329 PDGTLTQKGIV
+329 
-340 KLNNATDSTSTTEA
+340 
-354 ATPSAVKAAMDKANA
+354 NA
-369 AAPASHIHAWGQIT
+369 AAPA
-383 GVPDGTLTQKGIVK
+383 
-397 LNNATDSTSTTEAA
+397 
-411 TPSAVKA
+411 
-418 AYDKAS
+418 
-424 TAAPVNHT
+424 NHT
-432 HYQFFTAN
+432 HTQFFTTN
-440 GTFTAPDG
+440 GTFTVPDG
-448 VTQVFVEML
+448 VTTLFIEVM
-457 GGGGG
+457 GG
-462 GGGGAI
+462 GGGGA
-468 TNGGIAGASSG
+468 GGSQSINYEARGGHAGEQ
-479 SGGTCGSTNIS
+479 IVS
-490 IVPVTPGGKY
+490 IVNVVPGQQFPVK
-500 AVIVGAGGV
+500 IGAGGC
-509 GGAAA
+509 GGAFWSNPPTTSVGTVTDQTTIYRKSFDGGSSSFSDITAA
-514 SYSSTAQSGKSVVL
+514 GGIGGESIYHTRNIQPYIKFVDHPMPYASHEMVVYAELYYGHSGEGSL
-528 IGKPGFPGTDGGD
+528 YGAGGKPGTVITESLANGGYKA
-541 STFVNV
+541 NMI
-547 TAKGGPGGAGGVTS
+547 PPTS
-561 TASVINP
+561 AT
-568 APSGNGAAGE
+568 
-578 NSSYGTGGSGGSN
+578 
-591 TDGGNAS
+591 
-598 GYGAGGG
+598 GYGAGGAG
-605 GGASG
+605 GSYLPPFNYQNSDLTNLGNTSG
-610 KTTVTT
+610 TN
-616 TGSTYTSSGSGFP
+616 GSP
-629 GGKGSNGF
+629 GF

>member
-49 TKLRHEVWR
+49 TNLRHEVWR

-74 IAELVLPEE
+74 IAELVLPEDV
-83 IGGWY
+83 GGWY

-139 TVDPSIVL
+139 TVNPSIVL
-147 ATRDYVDARL
+147 ATRDYVDAQL

-221 LTQKGIVKLN
+221 LTQKGIVQLS
-231 SATDSTSTTEAA
+231 SATDSTSEVLAA
-243 TPSAVKAA
+243 TPKAVKAA

-305 AAMDKASAAAP
+305 AAMDKA
-316 TSHIHAWGQITGV
+316 
-329 PDGTLTQKGIV
+329 
-340 KLNNATDSTSTTEA
+340 
-354 ATPSAVKAAMDKANA
+354 NA
-369 AAPASHIHAWGQIT
+369 AAPA
-383 GVPDGTLTQKGIVK
+383 
-397 LNNATDSTSTTEAA
+397 
-411 TPSAVKA
+411 
-418 AYDKAS
+418 
-424 TAAPVNHT
+424 NHT
-432 HYQFFTAN
+432 HTQFFTTN
-440 GTFTAPDG
+440 GTFTVPDG
-448 VTQVFVEML
+448 VTTLFIEVM
-457 GGGGG
+457 GG
-462 GGGGAI
+462 GGGGA
-468 TNGGIAGASSG
+468 GGSQSIYYEARGGHAGEQ
-479 SGGTCGSTNIS
+479 IVS
-490 IVPVTPGGKY
+490 IVNVVPGQQFPVK
-500 AVIVGAGGV
+500 IGAGGC
-509 GGAAA
+509 GGAFWSNPPTTSVGTVTDQTTIYRKSFDGGSSSFSDITAA
-514 SYSSTAQSGKSVVL
+514 GGIGGESIYHTRNIQPYIKFVDHPMPYASHEMVVYAELYYGHSGEGSL
-528 IGKPGFPGTDGGD
+528 YGAGGKPGTVITESLANGGYKA
-541 STFVNV
+541 NMI
-547 TAKGGPGGAGGVTS
+547 PPTS
-561 TASVINP
+561 AT
-568 APSGNGAAGE
+568 
-578 NSSYGTGGSGGSN
+578 
-591 TDGGNAS
+591 
-598 GYGAGGG
+598 GYGAGGAG
-605 GGASG
+605 GSYLPPFNYQNSDLTNLGNTSG
-610 KTTVTT
+610 TN
-616 TGSTYTSSGSGFP
+616 GSPGFI
-629 GGKGSNGF
+629 
-637 VKISW
+637 KISW

>member
-26 QIHLQKMA
+26 QLHLQKMA

-49 TKLRHEVWR
+49 AKLRHEVWR

-74 IAELVLPEE
+74 IAELVLPEDV
-83 IGGWY
+83 GGWY

-285 LNSATD
+285 LN
-291 STSTT
+291 
-296 EAATPSAVK
+296 
-305 AAMDKASAAAP
+305 
-316 TSHIHAWGQITGV
+316 
-329 PDGTLTQKGIV
+329 
-340 KLNNATDSTSTTEA
+340 NATDSTSTTEA

-397 LNNATDSTSTTEAA
+397 LNSATDSTSTTEAA

-424 TAAPVNHT
+424 AAAPANHS

-440 GTFTAPDG
+440 GTFTVPDG

-462 GGGGAI
+462 GGGGAV
-468 TNGGIAGASSG
+468 TDGGFAGASGG

-509 GGAAA
+509 GGVAA
-514 SYSSTAQSGKSVVL
+514 SQSSTAPSGIHTLVTST
-528 IGKPGFPGTDGGD
+528 PGSPGIDGGD
-541 STFVNV
+541 SIFVNV
-547 TAKGGPGGAGGVTS
+547 TAKGGSGGAGGVIS
-561 TASVINP
+561 TVSVINP

-591 TDGGNAS
+591 TDGGNAG

-605 GGASG
+605 GGARG
-610 KTTVTT
+610 KTT
-616 TGSTYTSSGSGFP
+616 GSDNTYSGSGFP

>member
-49 TKLRHEVWR
+49 TNLRHEVWR

-74 IAELVLPEE
+74 IAELVLPEDV
-83 IGGWY
+83 GGWY

-221 LTQKGIVKLN
+221 LTQKGIVQLS
-231 SATDSTSTTEAA
+231 SATDSTSEVLAA
-243 TPSAVKAA
+243 TPKAVKAA

-305 AAMDKASAAAP
+305 AAMDKA
-316 TSHIHAWGQITGV
+316 
-329 PDGTLTQKGIV
+329 
-340 KLNNATDSTSTTEA
+340 
-354 ATPSAVKAAMDKANA
+354 NA
-369 AAPASHIHAWGQIT
+369 AAPA
-383 GVPDGTLTQKGIVK
+383 
-397 LNNATDSTSTTEAA
+397 
-411 TPSAVKA
+411 
-418 AYDKAS
+418 
-424 TAAPVNHT
+424 NHT
-432 HYQFFTAN
+432 HTQFFTTN
-440 GTFTAPDG
+440 GTFTVPDG
-448 VTQVFVEML
+448 VTTLFIEVM
-457 GGGGG
+457 GG
-462 GGGGAI
+462 GGGGA
-468 TNGGIAGASSG
+468 GGSQSIYYEARGGHAGEQ
-479 SGGTCGSTNIS
+479 IVS
-490 IVPVTPGGKY
+490 IVNVVPGQQFPVK
-500 AVIVGAGGV
+500 IGAGGC
-509 GGAAA
+509 GGAFWSNPPTTSVGTVTDQTTIYRKSFDGGSSFFSDITAA
-514 SYSSTAQSGKSVVL
+514 GGIGGESIYHTRNIQPYIKFVDHPMPYASHEMVVYAELYYGHSGEGSL
-528 IGKPGFPGTDGGD
+528 YGAGGKPGTVITESLANGGYKA
-541 STFVNV
+541 NMI
-547 TAKGGPGGAGGVTS
+547 PPTS
-561 TASVINP
+561 AT
-568 APSGNGAAGE
+568 
-578 NSSYGTGGSGGSN
+578 
-591 TDGGNAS
+591 
-598 GYGAGGG
+598 GYGAGGAG
-605 GGASG
+605 GSYLPPFNYQNSDLTNLGNTSG
-610 KTTVTT
+610 TN
-616 TGSTYTSSGSGFP
+616 GSP
-629 GGKGSNGF
+629 GF

>member
-8 LLTDRGMAKIASA
+8 LLTDKGMAKIASA

-34 VGDGGGQYYEPTASQ
+34 VGDGSGKYYEPTSSQ
-49 TKLRHEVWR
+49 TQLRHEVWR

-63 LTVAPNNPNWL
+63 LTVAADNPNWL
-74 IAELVLPEE
+74 IAEVVLPED

-88 VREVGVFDDEG
+88 VREVGVFDADG

-147 ATRDYVDARL
+147 ATRDYVDSL
-157 DEHEHSTNHPDATLT
+157 MDEHEHSTNHPDATLT

-231 SATDSTSTTEAA
+231 NATNSTSTTEAA

-256 AAAPASHTHAWNQIT
+256 AAAPASHNHPWNQIT
-271 GVPDGTLTQKGIVK
+271 GI
-285 LNSATD
+285 
-291 STSTT
+291 
-296 EAATPSAVK
+296 
-305 AAMDKASAAAP
+305 
-316 TSHIHAWGQITGV
+316 

-340 KLNNATDSTSTTEA
+340 KLNNATNSTSTTEA

-369 AAPASHIHAWGQIT
+369 AAP
-383 GVPDGTLTQKGIVK
+383 
-397 LNNATDSTSTTEAA
+397 
-411 TPSAVKA
+411 
-418 AYDKAS
+418 
-424 TAAPVNHT
+424 VNHT
-432 HYQFFTAN
+432 HTADQISGIFPKINGDGAFSHVKIVIEFNNDSGIQVFKPILMSEILPGSRCVSTAMMTTQNKGSTTDNYMLTGSSILPGCWRLCLDVTEPPFMGYYQNPTVQIMAQRIPIGSIDKFSNIRKPSIKTNNSIIIPIPSDIKYINLTCDIEGVGNDIVFTASADDPEEYGKQLYSN
-440 GTFTAPDG
+440 F
-448 VTQVFVEML
+448 L
-457 GGGGG
+457 
-462 GGGGAI
+462 
-468 TNGGIAGASSG
+468 AGM
-479 SGGTCGSTNIS
+479 
-490 IVPVTPGGKY
+490 Y
-500 AVIVGAGGV
+500 
-509 GGAAA
+509 
-514 SYSSTAQSGKSVVL
+514 
-528 IGKPGFPGTDGGD
+528 
-541 STFVNV
+541 
-547 TAKGGPGGAGGVTS
+547 
-561 TASVINP
+561 
-568 APSGNGAAGE
+568 
-578 NSSYGTGGSGGSN
+578 NS
-591 TDGGNAS
+591 
-598 GYGAGGG
+598 
-605 GGASG
+605 
-610 KTTVTT
+610 
-616 TGSTYTSSGSGFP
+616 
-629 GGKGSNGF
+629 
-637 VKISW
+637 

>member
-8 LLTDRGMAKIASA
+8 LLTDWGMAKIASA

-49 TKLRHEVWR
+49 TNLRHEVWR

-74 IAELVLPEE
+74 IAELVLPEDV
-83 IGGWY
+83 GGWY

-147 ATRDYVDARL
+147 ATRDYVDVRL

-196 VKAAMAEARNHTH
+196 VKAAMAEARNQTHTWNQITGVPDGTLTQKGIVQLSSATDSTSTTEAATPSAVKAAMDKANAAAPANHTH
-209 TWNQITG
+209 VWNQITG

-256 AAAPASHTHAWNQIT
+256 AAAPA
-271 GVPDGTLTQKGIVK
+271 
-285 LNSATD
+285 
-291 STSTT
+291 
-296 EAATPSAVK
+296 
-305 AAMDKASAAAP
+305 
-316 TSHIHAWGQITGV
+316 
-329 PDGTLTQKGIV
+329 
-340 KLNNATDSTSTTEA
+340 
-354 ATPSAVKAAMDKANA
+354 
-369 AAPASHIHAWGQIT
+369 
-383 GVPDGTLTQKGIVK
+383 
-397 LNNATDSTSTTEAA
+397 
-411 TPSAVKA
+411 
-418 AYDKAS
+418 
-424 TAAPVNHT
+424 NHT
-432 HYQFFTAN
+432 HTQFFTTN
-440 GTFTAPDG
+440 GTFTVPDG
-448 VTQVFVEML
+448 VTTLFIEVM
-457 GGGGG
+457 GG
-462 GGGGAI
+462 GGGGA
-468 TNGGIAGASSG
+468 GGSQSINYEARGGHAGEQ
-479 SGGTCGSTNIS
+479 IVS
-490 IVPVTPGGKY
+490 IVNVVPGQQFPVK
-500 AVIVGAGGV
+500 IGAGGC
-509 GGAAA
+509 GGAFWSNPPTTSVGTVTDQTTIYRKSFDGGSSSFSDITAA
-514 SYSSTAQSGKSVVL
+514 GGIGGESIYHTRNIQPYIKFVDHPMPYASHEMVVYAELYYGHSGEGSL
-528 IGKPGFPGTDGGD
+528 YGAGGKPGTVITESLANGGYKANMIPP
-541 STFVNV
+541 T
-547 TAKGGPGGAGGVTS
+547 TAT
-561 TASVINP
+561 
-568 APSGNGAAGE
+568 
-578 NSSYGTGGSGGSN
+578 
-591 TDGGNAS
+591 
-598 GYGAGGG
+598 GYGAGGAG
-605 GGASG
+605 GSYLPPFNYQNSDLTNLGNTSG
-610 KTTVTT
+610 TN
-616 TGSTYTSSGSGFP
+616 GSP
-629 GGKGSNGF
+629 GF

>member
-83 IGGWY
+83 VGGWY
-88 VREVGVFDDEG
+88 VREVGVFDNEG

-231 SATDSTSTTEAA
+231 SATGSTSTTEAA

-256 AAAPASHTHAWNQIT
+256 AAAPANHTHVWNQII
-271 GVPDGTLTQKGIVK
+271 GVPDGTL
-285 LNSATD
+285 A
-291 STSTT
+291 
-296 EAATPSAVK
+296 
-305 AAMDKASAAAP
+305 
-316 TSHIHAWGQITGV
+316 
-329 PDGTLTQKGIV
+329 QKGIV

-397 LNNATDSTSTTEAA
+397 LNSATDSTSTTEAA

-424 TAAPVNHT
+424 AAAPANHS

-440 GTFTAPDG
+440 GTFTVPDG

-462 GGGGAI
+462 GGGGAV
-468 TNGGIAGASSG
+468 TDGGFAGASGG

-509 GGAAA
+509 GGVAA
-514 SYSSTAQSGKSVVL
+514 SQSSTAPSGIHTLVTST
-528 IGKPGFPGTDGGD
+528 PGSPGIDGGD
-541 STFVNV
+541 SIFVNV
-547 TAKGGPGGAGGVTS
+547 TAKGGSGGAGGVIS
-561 TASVINP
+561 TVSVINP

-591 TDGGNAS
+591 TDGGNAG

-605 GGASG
+605 GGARG
-610 KTTVTT
+610 KTT
-616 TGSTYTSSGSGFP
+616 GSDNTYSGSGFP

>member
-49 TKLRHEVWR
+49 TNLRHEVWR

-74 IAELVLPEE
+74 IAELVLPEDV
-83 IGGWY
+83 GGWY

-221 LTQKGIVKLN
+221 LTQKGIVQLS
-231 SATDSTSTTEAA
+231 SATDSTSEVLAA
-243 TPSAVKAA
+243 TPKAVKAA

-305 AAMDKASAAAP
+305 AAMDKA
-316 TSHIHAWGQITGV
+316 
-329 PDGTLTQKGIV
+329 
-340 KLNNATDSTSTTEA
+340 
-354 ATPSAVKAAMDKANA
+354 NA
-369 AAPASHIHAWGQIT
+369 AAPA
-383 GVPDGTLTQKGIVK
+383 
-397 LNNATDSTSTTEAA
+397 
-411 TPSAVKA
+411 
-418 AYDKAS
+418 
-424 TAAPVNHT
+424 NHT
-432 HYQFFTAN
+432 HTQFFTTN
-440 GTFTAPDG
+440 GTFTVPDG
-448 VTQVFVEML
+448 VTTLFIEGM
-457 GGGGG
+457 GG
-462 GGGGAI
+462 GGGGA
-468 TNGGIAGASSG
+468 GGSQSIYYEARGGHAGEQ
-479 SGGTCGSTNIS
+479 IVS
-490 IVPVTPGGKY
+490 IVNVVPGQQFPVK
-500 AVIVGAGGV
+500 IGAGGC
-509 GGAAA
+509 GGAFWSNPPTTSVGTVTDQTTIYRKSFDGGSSSFSDITAA
-514 SYSSTAQSGKSVVL
+514 GGIGGESIYHTRNIQPYIKFVDHPMPYASHEMVVYAELYYGHSGEGSL
-528 IGKPGFPGTDGGD
+528 YGAGGKPGTVITESLANGGYKA
-541 STFVNV
+541 NMI
-547 TAKGGPGGAGGVTS
+547 PPTS
-561 TASVINP
+561 AT
-568 APSGNGAAGE
+568 
-578 NSSYGTGGSGGSN
+578 
-591 TDGGNAS
+591 
-598 GYGAGGG
+598 GYGAGGAG
-605 GGASG
+605 GSYLPPFNYQNSDLTNLGNTSG
-610 KTTVTT
+610 TN
-616 TGSTYTSSGSGFP
+616 GSP
-629 GGKGSNGF
+629 GF

>member
-49 TKLRHEVWR
+49 TNLRHEVWR

-83 IGGWY
+83 VGGWY
-88 VREVGVFDDEG
+88 VREVGVFDNEG

-132 NTTAVTL
+132 NTTAMTL

-221 LTQKGIVKLN
+221 LTQKGIVKLS
-231 SATDSTSTTEAA
+231 SATDNTSTTEAA

-305 AAMDKASAAAP
+305 AAMDKA
-316 TSHIHAWGQITGV
+316 
-329 PDGTLTQKGIV
+329 
-340 KLNNATDSTSTTEA
+340 
-354 ATPSAVKAAMDKANA
+354 NA
-369 AAPASHIHAWGQIT
+369 AAPA
-383 GVPDGTLTQKGIVK
+383 
-397 LNNATDSTSTTEAA
+397 
-411 TPSAVKA
+411 
-418 AYDKAS
+418 
-424 TAAPVNHT
+424 NHT
-432 HYQFFTAN
+432 HTQFFTTN
-440 GTFTAPDG
+440 GTFTVPDG
-448 VTQVFVEML
+448 VTTLFIEVM
-457 GGGGG
+457 GG
-462 GGGGAI
+462 GGGGA
-468 TNGGIAGASSG
+468 GGSQSINYEARGGHAGEQ
-479 SGGTCGSTNIS
+479 IVS
-490 IVPVTPGGKY
+490 IVNVVPGQQFPVK
-500 AVIVGAGGV
+500 IGAGGC
-509 GGAAA
+509 GGAFWSNPPTTSVGTVTDQTTIYRKSFDGGSSSFSDITAA
-514 SYSSTAQSGKSVVL
+514 GGIGGESIYHTRNIQPYIKFVDHPMPYASHEMVVYAELYYGHSGEGSL
-528 IGKPGFPGTDGGD
+528 YGAGGKPGTVITESLANGGYKA
-541 STFVNV
+541 NMI
-547 TAKGGPGGAGGVTS
+547 PPTS
-561 TASVINP
+561 AT
-568 APSGNGAAGE
+568 
-578 NSSYGTGGSGGSN
+578 
-591 TDGGNAS
+591 
-598 GYGAGGG
+598 GYGAGGAG
-605 GGASG
+605 GSYLPPFNYQNSDLTNLGNTSG
-610 KTTVTT
+610 TN
-616 TGSTYTSSGSGFP
+616 GSP
-629 GGKGSNGF
+629 GF